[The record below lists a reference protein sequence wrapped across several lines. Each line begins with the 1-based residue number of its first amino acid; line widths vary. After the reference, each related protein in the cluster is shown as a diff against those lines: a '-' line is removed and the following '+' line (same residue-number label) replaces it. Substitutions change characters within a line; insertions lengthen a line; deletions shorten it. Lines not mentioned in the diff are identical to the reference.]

1 MTETARIRD
10 LLDRVVD
17 GDAWHGPS
25 LLPLLARVP
34 PELAARRVVP
44 GGHTIWELLLHATA
58 WQEIVRRRL
67 AGEPVVQV
75 SASEDW
81 PPPGPISGGGWTAA
95 VAALAEGRRRLAAD
109 LEALPDGRLDDPAPG
124 GGTIYAMLLGLIQHH
139 AYHAGQ
145 IALLERA
152 AGIGP
157 V

>member
-1 MTETARIRD
+1 MTETTRIRD
-10 LLDRVVD
+10 LLDRVVG

-44 GGHTIWELLLHATA
+44 GAHTIWELLLHATA

-67 AGEPVVQV
+67 AGEPLVEV

-81 PPPGPISGGGWTAA
+81 PSPGPISAGGWKTA
-95 VAALAEGRRRLAAD
+95 VAALADGHRRLAAD

-124 GGTIYAMLLGLIQHH
+124 GGTIYAVLSGLIQHH
-139 AYHAGQ
+139 TYHAGQ

-152 AGIGP
+152 AGISA